1 MIKKLFIMSFVLVS
15 VTAGAL
21 YATETGGPDRG
32 GEVGNG
38 GQNQKTPVIALR
50 AGGEVGN
57 GHVCAI
63 VRPIQCPAPKPS
75 K

>member
-38 GQNQKTPVIALR
+38 GQNQKVPIITLR

-63 VRPIQCPAPKPS
+63 VRPIQPNTK